1 MIAASDR
8 AKSIGGAGQVG
19 EQPNSRYGRVLLF
32 LMFVVLFLDAIPG
45 FGIGIIRGLSAQN
58 LYLYLL
64 SLFIVARAVANPN
77 GMRFVDLDIHIP
89 FLSAM
94 LYASLTLV
102 VSGMFDPTY
111 NEMRGIVAFKNR
123 LLDLYL
129 LFIVSRYFVSSYEDF
144 LWLIRSIV
152 VILFVFAFVTLLE
165 FLGVVDIGIIG
176 TFKGRIEGPFG
187 DANQFGA
194 TLAFMLPVAIAT
206 MPARSTFI
214 RGLWRLGV
222 LTMILLLL
230 GTGSRGAYVGVI
242 AGSIISAVYLR
253 DHLDMRTVG
262 KIAAAGLAVLIV
274 LGLGLAFFKAELVTQ
289 IMEKSTTGDIETA
302 SSGRWAIWSAALGV
316 MLEAPYS
323 FLVGYGWNTF
333 ETSGIWKS
341 AHSEYVNWY
350 FETGLIGLGIF
361 VVLMLLIIRRTRVSL
376 AGIAGPARRP
386 IIGFAV
392 GMIILAIDIAFVQV
406 YNSWSII
413 WVVIGL
419 TAGLQATAP
428 ARAEQRTAE
437 SAARVQPAN

>member
-1 MIAASDR
+1 
-8 AKSIGGAGQVG
+8 
-19 EQPNSRYGRVLLF
+19 
-32 LMFVVLFLDAIPG
+32 
-45 FGIGIIRGLSAQN
+45 
-58 LYLYLL
+58 
-64 SLFIVARAVANPN
+64 
-77 GMRFVDLDIHIP
+77 
-89 FLSAM
+89 
-94 LYASLTLV
+94 
-102 VSGMFDPTY
+102 
-111 NEMRGIVAFKNR
+111 
-123 LLDLYL
+123 
-129 LFIVSRYFVSSYEDF
+129 
-144 LWLIRSIV
+144 
-152 VILFVFAFVTLLE
+152 
-165 FLGVVDIGIIG
+165 
-176 TFKGRIEGPFG
+176 
-187 DANQFGA
+187 
-194 TLAFMLPVAIAT
+194 
-206 MPARSTFI
+206 
-214 RGLWRLGV
+214 
-222 LTMILLLL
+222 
-230 GTGSRGAYVGVI
+230 
-242 AGSIISAVYLR
+242 
-253 DHLDMRTVG
+253 MRTVG
-262 KIAAAGLAVLIV
+262 KIAAAGLAVLVV